1 MQKNKNHQI
10 GEVYLEAPGLPMDPW
25 SSVFI
30 AKV

>member
-10 GEVYLEAPGLPMDPW
+10 GEAKLKTPGLPLDPR

-30 AKV
+30 AKG